1 MKAKEIN
8 QQWVD
13 NLKTQPIDKQV
24 LQLLKVLNTEND
36 VYSLKPALTQFSDL
50 LDDIKIANK
59 IISSDGEYS
68 KIRVVSEKE
77 IVDEVMK
84 IRGLK

>member
-1 MKAKEIN
+1 MKAKDIN

-13 NLKTQPIDKQV
+13 NLKKQPIDKQI

-36 VYSLKPALTQFSDL
+36 VYSLRPALTQFSDL
-50 LDDIKIANK
+50 LDDIKNANK
-59 IISSDGEYS
+59 IISGEYS

-77 IVDEVMK
+77 IVDEVMR

>member
-1 MKAKEIN
+1 MKAKDIN

-24 LQLLKVLNTEND
+24 LELLKVLNTEND
-36 VYSLKPALTQFSDL
+36 VYSLRPELTQFSDL

>member
-1 MKAKEIN
+1 MKAQEIN

-24 LQLLKVLNTEND
+24 LELIKVLNTEND
-36 VYSLKPALTQFSDL
+36 VYSLRPALTQFSDL
-50 LDDIKIANK
+50 LEDIQIANK
-59 IISSDGEYS
+59 AVGNE
-68 KIRVVSEKE
+68 VPNEKE
-77 IVDEVMK
+77 IIDGVMR